1 MLMTNI
7 LYICLIQETYP
18 YYHLPYCKPDHGID
32 TSKRATGIGEMLE
45 GNELRNSGF
54 KLHFP
59 EDVKTEDVCDMVRR
73 HHPSHHY
80 DDDDNNNY
88 HHDRYN
94 YHYHDH
100 CRHHNYKYYICTDI
114 CIGSQQAGCG

>member
-1 MLMTNI
+1 M
-7 LYICLIQETYP
+7 QETYP

-59 EDVKTEDVCDMVRR
+59 EDVKTEDVCDMVRK

-80 DDDDNNNY
+80 DDDDDNNNY

-100 CRHHNYKYYICTDI
+100 CHHLYHRCLYHEVKHNSFFRCHSTPRCQGGRRI
-114 CIGSQQAGCG
+114 Q